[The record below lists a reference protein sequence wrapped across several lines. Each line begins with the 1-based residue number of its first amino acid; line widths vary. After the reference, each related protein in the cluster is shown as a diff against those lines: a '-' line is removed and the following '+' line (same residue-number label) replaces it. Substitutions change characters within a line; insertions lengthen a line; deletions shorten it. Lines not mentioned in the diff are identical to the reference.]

1 MQQASH
7 IHSLSCRGETV
18 FKTAQVGC
26 PETLPK
32 CFLKLCFYLQQNYIR
47 PKLQKNSPPPKEEVI
62 KAQAFNAPAKMLP
75 FHLQNYCLFF
85 FLWSIESACNAGEL
99 GLILGLGR
107 SPGEGKGSPL
117 QYSGLEN
124 SMDCIVHEVDKELD
138 TTEWLSLS

>member
-85 FLWSIESACNAGEL
+85 FPLEYRICLQCRIAGLDPWVGKIPWRRE
-99 GLILGLGR
+99 R
-107 SPGEGKGSPL
+107 FPTPVFWPGEFHGLSSP
-117 QYSGLEN
+117 
-124 SMDCIVHEVDKELD
+124 
-138 TTEWLSLS
+138 